1 MGFDGPLGVIATVG
15 GFALLIWMI
24 QAFNKEVSLLKI
36 FTPPQSGTL
45 REWIGWLLVAGFLL
59 LLLFSA
65 VNMIVTG
72 ENGCDPGE
80 RVDKWGNC
88 V

>member
-1 MGFDGPLGVIATVG
+1 MGFDGPLGVIATVI

-24 QAFNKEVSLLKI
+24 RAFNKEVSLLKL
-36 FTPPQSGTL
+36 FTPPQSGSL
-45 REWIGWLLVAGFLL
+45 RDWIGWLIVVGFLL
-59 LLLFSA
+59 MFLFSA

-72 ENGCDPGE
+72 DNGCDPGE

>member
-1 MGFDGPLGVIATVG
+1 VKV
-15 GFALLIWMI
+15 
-24 QAFNKEVSLLKI
+24 
-36 FTPPQSGTL
+36 FTPPKSGAL
-45 REWIGWLLVAGFLL
+45 SDWVGWLFVAGFLV
-59 LLLFSA
+59 LFFFTA
-65 VNMIVTG
+65 VNMILTG

>member
-1 MGFDGPLGVIATVG
+1 MGFDGPLGVIATVS

-24 QAFNKEVSLLKI
+24 KGFNKEVSLVKV
-36 FTPPQSGTL
+36 FTPPKSGAL
-45 REWIGWLLVAGFLL
+45 SDWVGWIFVAGFLV
-59 LLLFSA
+59 LFFFTA
-65 VNMIVTG
+65 VNMILTG

>member
-1 MGFDGPLGVIATVG
+1 MGFDGPLGVIATVI

-24 QAFNKEVSLLKI
+24 QGFNKQVSLVKV
-36 FTPPQSGTL
+36 FTPPSSGKL
-45 REWIGWLLVAGFLL
+45 SDWVGWLFVAGFLV
-59 LLLFSA
+59 LFFFTA
-65 VNMIVTG
+65 VNMILTG

>member
-24 QAFNKEVSLLKI
+24 KGFNKEVNLVKV
-36 FTPPQSGTL
+36 FTPPKSGTL
-45 REWIGWLLVAGFLL
+45 SDWVGWLFVAGFLV
-59 LLLFSA
+59 LFFFTA
-65 VNMIVTG
+65 VNMILTG
-72 ENGCDPGE
+72 ENGCEPGE
-80 RVDKWGNC
+80 RVDRWGNC

>member
-1 MGFDGPLGVIATVG
+1 MGFDGPLGVIATVI

-24 QAFNKEVSLLKI
+24 QGFNKQVSLVKV

-45 REWIGWLLVAGFLL
+45 RDWIGWLLVVGFLL
-59 LLLFSA
+59 MFLFSA
-65 VNMIVTG
+65 VNMIMTG
-72 ENGCDPGE
+72 ENGCDQGE

>member
-1 MGFDGPLGVIATVG
+1 MRFDGPLGVIATVI

-24 QAFNKEVSLLKI
+24 RAINKDMNLVKV
-36 FTPPQSGTL
+36 FTPPSSGKL
-45 REWIGWLLVAGFLL
+45 SDWVGWLLVVGFLL
-59 LLLFSA
+59 MFLFSA

-72 ENGCDPGE
+72 ENGCDQGE

>member
-1 MGFDGPLGVIATVG
+1 MGIDGPLGVVATAI
-15 GFALLIWMI
+15 GFALLVWMI
-24 QAFNKEVSLLKI
+24 RTFDKEVSLLKL
-36 FTPPQSGTL
+36 FTPPQSGSL
-45 REWIGWLLVAGFLL
+45 RDYFGWLIVVGFILL
-59 LLLFSA
+59 FFFSA
-65 VNMIVTG
+65 VNLILTG